1 MTMDQKQLFQSC
13 FSHWLVSPNRVL
25 FVFIY
30 AKAIN
35 EQIWAASGPQICLFD
50 PLSVLKIVIATFFKW
65 DLFFNE
71 ISHRSLDFWLLLKED
86 WAILDPCSPHGK
98 TPWELG
104 CCCQR
109 RGAMLPT
116 WPSCEHLSPL
126 GPLCSLCTCPG
137 RHWANSLDCIF
148 INLCNIL
155 FFSWLAMPGALL
167 ADASGRMEAWTG
179 KDFCHHGW
187 PLPSFLL
194 HADQGKGGRQE
205 VPLHNPECP
214 RWLGLVHQRKD
225 FNSGRC
231 TEYLTWT
238 CPCKKWECPS
248 MLSLWLPQS
257 PITSAGVCIGREL
270 PKWANYCSLTQDLA
284 LLLFAPLCVH
294 ACMLSHYS
302 RV

>member
-1 MTMDQKQLFQSC
+1 MTMDRKQLFQSC

-30 AKAIN
+30 ARAIN

-65 DLFFNE
+65 DFFFNE

-109 RGAMLPT
+109 RGAMLPSWT
-116 WPSCEHLSPL
+116 SREHLSPL
-126 GPLCSLCTCPG
+126 WPLCSLCTCPG
-137 RHWANSLDCIF
+137 RHWANSLYHIF
-148 INLCNIL
+148 INLYNIL
-155 FFSWLAMPGALL
+155 FFSWLAMPGALP
-167 ADASGRMEAWTG
+167 ADASGRMGAWAG

-194 HADQGKGGRQE
+194 HTDQQKGGKQE
-205 VPLHNPECP
+205 VPHHWPWVPKMARLSFTSGKISTQEGVLDIWPERALAKNGSALLCFLCGCHNP
-214 RWLGLVHQRKD
+214 Q
-225 FNSGRC
+225 
-231 TEYLTWT
+231 
-238 CPCKKWECPS
+238 
-248 MLSLWLPQS
+248 LPQQVFVLRENS
-257 PITSAGVCIGREL
+257 PNGQTSAAW
-270 PKWANYCSLTQDLA
+270 PKTWLSYS
-284 LLLFAPLCVH
+284 FPLCVYML
-294 ACMLSHYS
+294 AC
-302 RV
+302 